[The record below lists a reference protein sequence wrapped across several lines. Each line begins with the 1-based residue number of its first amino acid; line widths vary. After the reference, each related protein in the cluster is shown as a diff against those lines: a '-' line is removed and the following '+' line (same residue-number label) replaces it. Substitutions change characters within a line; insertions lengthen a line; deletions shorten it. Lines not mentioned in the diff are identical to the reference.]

1 MAIKN
6 HNSVYDS
13 EKLSSIEWA
22 AIGTLMF
29 ELGNLR
35 CKQQPSNEEQVVIDW
50 METRISE
57 LEVRKG
63 L

>member
-6 HNSVYDS
+6 HNSVHDS

-22 AIGTLMF
+22 AIGTLIY

-35 CKQQPSNEEQVVIDW
+35 CIQQPSNEEQVVIDW
-50 METRISE
+50 MQTRISE
-57 LEVRKG
+57 LELRKG

>member
-6 HNSVYDS
+6 HNSVHDS

-29 ELGNLR
+29 ELSNLR

-57 LEVRKG
+57 LELRKG